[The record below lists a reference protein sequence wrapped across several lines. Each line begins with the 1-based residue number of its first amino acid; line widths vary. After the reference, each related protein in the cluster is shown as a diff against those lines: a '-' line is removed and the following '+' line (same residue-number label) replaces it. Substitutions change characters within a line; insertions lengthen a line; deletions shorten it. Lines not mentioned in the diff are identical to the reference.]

1 MRAQVPSVSW
11 NQKKAIA
18 AVAATNTVLMAVTGR
33 DATPDPFAMDG
44 AGLPATLTETVI
56 RCPREQWSPTS
67 QAYLNTLHVTSG
79 QSGASC
85 ARLGM
90 RE

>member
-33 DATPDPFAMDG
+33 DATPDGMDG
-44 AGLPATLTETVI
+44 PAGLPATLTETVI